1 MMYEQP
7 AHCPVCRGNF
17 HVKQLICANCGSML
31 EGAFE
36 PGRLS
41 RLSGDMQQFV
51 ITFLECRG
59 NIREMEKYLNI
70 SYPTVRARLD
80 DIIASLGGQSKT
92 TDAIIGGDGS
102 DGSDNGDGGDGD
114 DGSDDSDGGDGS
126 DSGDSDDGGDSD
138 NGGDGG
144 DSNDSGEGSDGGVS
158 IDNPSRL
165 EILMRLSNGEIDTDE
180 AFSLLGGKERPK

>member
-1 MMYEQP
+1 MYEQP

-17 HVKQLICANCGSML
+17 YVKQLICANCGSML

-92 TDAIIGGDGS
+92 TDAIV
-102 DGSDNGDGGDGD
+102 GGDGD
-114 DGSDDSDGGDGS
+114 DGSDGSDNGDGS

-144 DSNDSGEGSDGGVS
+144 DSNDSGEGDDGGVS

-165 EILMRLSNGEIDTDE
+165 EILMRLSNGEIDTDD